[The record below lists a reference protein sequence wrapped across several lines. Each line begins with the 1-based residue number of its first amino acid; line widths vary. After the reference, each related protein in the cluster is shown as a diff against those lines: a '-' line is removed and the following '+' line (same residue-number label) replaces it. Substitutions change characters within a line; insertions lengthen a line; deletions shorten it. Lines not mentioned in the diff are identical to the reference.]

1 MSQQTEEAPSNNT
14 ERRSRWWPWLLMG
27 AVLIGGG
34 VTLFGPFGE
43 KENTLQAAGDAA
55 GDAQDA
61 PQIPPQPVE
70 VTALEAGTGGR
81 EISMLGRVVA
91 SDRATIR
98 ARTNGTVQ
106 EVLVDIGD
114 RVAPGSVV
122 ARLDR
127 ADREVDL
134 AAAQASLAATR
145 SQLAE
150 LTAGT
155 RAEVVDQRRAELAA
169 ARAREMGARDNLE
182 RTQRLVAEGA
192 LADRSLVE
200 VRATADEAA
209 SERARQE
216 ALLAEAIAGPRAEE
230 IATQR
235 GVVASA
241 EADVA
246 RAQLDLERVDV
257 VARVGGIVSA
267 KLAQPGD
274 TLEANAPTLEL
285 IGRDRLD
292 IFLEI
297 PEAFSGQVSAG
308 QLVTLQARALPGWET
323 TVPLAGTVPT
333 AEAAS
338 RRQLVRARLENPPAE
353 LLPEM
358 AIVGTLA
365 LPTAEAEFVVSR
377 DVLIRRGDNWV
388 VYALNEAGQQVDE
401 VPVVLA
407 SDMGSNVAIAS
418 PDLAPGRDLVIRGGD
433 GLRDG
438 APVQVFTP

>member
-1 MSQQTEEAPSNNT
+1 MSQQTEETPSSNPKQ
-14 ERRSRWWPWLLMG
+14 RSHWWPWLIVG
-27 AVLIGGG
+27 AVLIGGS
-34 VTLFGPFGE
+34 VTLLGPFG
-43 KENTLQAAGDAA
+43 KQENTLQAAGDGA

-61 PQIPPQPVE
+61 PQLPPQPVG
-70 VTALEAGTGGR
+70 VTTLETGTGGR

-106 EVLVDIGD
+106 QVLVDIGD

-134 AAAQASLAATR
+134 ASARASLAEAR
-145 SQLAE
+145 SRLAE

-155 RAEVVDQRRAELAA
+155 RVEVIDQRRAELAA
-169 ARAREMGARDNLE
+169 ARARETGARDNLV
-182 RTQRLVAEGA
+182 RTENLVAEGA
-192 LADRSLVE
+192 LAERSLIE
-200 VRATADEAA
+200 VRATADEAT
-209 SERARQE
+209 SERTRQE
-216 ALLAEAIAGPRAEE
+216 ALLAEAVAGPRAEE
-230 IATQR
+230 IAAQR

-241 EADVA
+241 EATVA

-257 VARVGGIVSA
+257 IARVGGIVSA

-274 TLEANAPTLEL
+274 TLEANDPTIEL

-308 QLVTLQARALPGWET
+308 QAVTLQARALPGWET
-323 TVPLAGTVPT
+323 TVPLAGIVPT

-365 LPTAEAEFVVSR
+365 LPATEAEFVVSR
-377 DVLIRRGDNWV
+377 DVLIRRGDLWV
-388 VYALNEAGQQVDE
+388 VYALNDAGQVDE
-401 VPVVLA
+401 VPIVLA
-407 SDMGSNVAIAS
+407 SDMGAEVAIAS
-418 PDLAPGRDLVIRGGD
+418 PELVPGSDLVIRGGD
-433 GLRDG
+433 GLQDG
-438 APVQVFTP
+438 ASVQVFTP